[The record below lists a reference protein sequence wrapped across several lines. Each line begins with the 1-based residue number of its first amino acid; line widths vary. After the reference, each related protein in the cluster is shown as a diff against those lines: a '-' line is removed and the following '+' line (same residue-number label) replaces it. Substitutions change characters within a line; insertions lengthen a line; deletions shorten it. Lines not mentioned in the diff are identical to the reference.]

1 MQRSK
6 KVVGIA
12 ILSLILMGLFF
23 IIYYFHQPQ
32 ISITI
37 YNHTNCDI
45 SNLKIAYHHN
55 EKDLEIPTIQKE
67 SKYRV
72 GITPNEKFIEN
83 SMWIYYFDK
92 EGNKHEKTVIGY
104 FEKGYH
110 VNANV
115 IIESI
120 NNDEIITFKS
130 Q

>member
-55 EKDLEIPTIQKE
+55 EKDLEIPTIQKG

-72 GITPNEKFIEN
+72 GITPNEEFIEN
-83 SMWIYYFDK
+83 SMWIFCFDK
-92 EGNKHEKTVIGY
+92 EGNKHEKQLLDILRKDT
-104 FEKGYH
+104 
-110 VNANV
+110 ALTPM
-115 IIESI
+115 SL
-120 NNDEIITFKS
+120 
-130 Q
+130 